1 MKNERSNDYDEN
13 LTVLCLHSVV
23 EMSKQVKV
31 FQPAQPG
38 CRKVILSTNIA
49 ETSVT
54 IDDIRYVID
63 CGKVNVLRYN
73 PSSKSS
79 ALNTEWISKA
89 NGQQR
94 AGRAGRVQEGI
105 CYHLFS
111 RLQEESLQEYM
122 DPEIKHLQLE
132 EIVLNI
138 KSLCLNIP
146 KVEDFMTLL
155 IEAPDKQSVQN
166 AVELLEQIGALV
178 PITQELTP
186 LGANLIQIPLHPQ
199 LGKMVLMGV
208 FFRCLNPIL
217 SIVSVLAERDP
228 FVQVNEEKKKKL
240 ENIKSKFA
248 RGGYSDHLM
257 FANMI
262 YEWENAYNSRT
273 SQKFCQE
280 NFLNEQV
287 LHGIHKIKVQVKE
300 RLKKMDILGTFYDLE
315 RNSNNYRL
323 IKARTSDYRWT
334 E

>member
-1 MKNERSNDYDEN
+1 
-13 LTVLCLHSVV
+13 
-23 EMSKQVKV
+23 
-31 FQPAQPG
+31 
-38 CRKVILSTNIA
+38 
-49 ETSVT
+49 
-54 IDDIRYVID
+54 
-63 CGKVNVLRYN
+63 
-73 PSSKSS
+73 
-79 ALNTEWISKA
+79 
-89 NGQQR
+89 
-94 AGRAGRVQEGI
+94 
-105 CYHLFS
+105 
-111 RLQEESLQEYM
+111 
-122 DPEIKHLQLE
+122 
-132 EIVLNI
+132 
-138 KSLCLNIP
+138 
-146 KVEDFMTLL
+146 MTLL

-186 LGANLIQIPLHPQ
+186 LGAKLIQIPLHPQ

-228 FVQVNEEKKKKL
+228 FVVVNEEKKNKL

-262 YEWENAYNSRT
+262 CEWEKAYNSRT

-300 RLKKMDILGTFYDLE
+300 RLKKMNILGNFHDLE
-315 RNSNNYRL
+315 QNSNNYRL